1 MKIRYRRKKKK
12 REVPIQPMLPVA
24 VVVLT
29 GLFTEKEKSDDDDLI
44 FFFKKKQEKK
54 MAEHLDSW
62 KKKPYDLHY
71 FFALLLKKIIARK
84 QTFLEFMKKG

>member
-1 MKIRYRRKKKK
+1 
-12 REVPIQPMLPVA
+12 MLPVA

-62 KKKPYDLHY
+62 K
-71 FFALLLKKIIARK
+71 
-84 QTFLEFMKKG
+84 